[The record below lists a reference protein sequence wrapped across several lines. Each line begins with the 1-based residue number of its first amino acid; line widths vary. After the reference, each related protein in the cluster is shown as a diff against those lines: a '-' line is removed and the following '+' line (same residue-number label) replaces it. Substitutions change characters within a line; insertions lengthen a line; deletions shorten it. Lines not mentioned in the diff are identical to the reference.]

1 MVPGFTEGFNDQ
13 KINWDMKLN
22 LVVHH
27 TDNERLPMVTKK
39 DLSNISRGQHRGCI
53 QKGNVF
59 QCPQKNYGDSQ
70 LW

>member
-1 MVPGFTEGFNDQ
+1 
-13 KINWDMKLN
+13 MKLN

-27 TDNERLPMVTKK
+27 KDNERLPMVTKK